1 MKSPQVRARLIH
13 RSSRFAAVA
22 VVGVV
27 AVALLAPF
35 ALGATIAPKA
45 TLSESVQVNRD
56 GIKFQTKG
64 PTDYTI
70 GTLTFAPGTN
80 SGWHHHPGII
90 WVLVEQGQVTISDE
104 NCQTTTYSAG
114 QVFLEG
120 GDEPMLASN
129 QGSIDTIVYNAQ
141 VVPQGESFKIPDDPP
156 ACAAT

>member
-1 MKSPQVRARLIH
+1 MKSTQLKARVMH
-13 RSSRFAAVA
+13 RSPRFVAVA
-22 VVGVV
+22 VVAVV
-27 AVALLAPF
+27 AVALFASF

-64 PTDYTI
+64 PTDFTI

-129 QGSIDTIVYNAQ
+129 EGSTDAVVYNTQ
-141 VVPQGESFKIPDDPP
+141 VVPQGEPFKIPDDPP
-156 ACAAT
+156 ACAAK

>member
-1 MKSPQVRARLIH
+1 MTSFARWRKA
-13 RSSRFAAVA
+13 RSIRFVAMILAAIGGLTLVTSI
-22 VVGVV
+22 
-27 AVALLAPF
+27 
-35 ALGATIAPKA
+35 ALGATLANRA
-45 TLSESVQVNRD
+45 TLAENVHVNRD

-64 PTDYTI
+64 ATDFTI

-90 WVLVEQGQVTISDE
+90 WVLVEQGQVTITDE

-129 QGSIDTIVYNAQ
+129 EGSVPAVVYNAQ
-141 VVPQGESFKIPDDPP
+141 VVPQGDDFKANDDAP
-156 ACAAT
+156 ACAR

>member
-1 MKSPQVRARLIH
+1 MKSTQLRARVLQ
-13 RSSRFAAVA
+13 RPPRFVAVVAVAAVA
-22 VVGVV
+22 V
-27 AVALLAPF
+27 ALFAPF

-45 TLSESVQVNRD
+45 TLSESVHVNRD
-56 GIKFQTKG
+56 DIKFQTKG
-64 PTDYTI
+64 PTDFTI

-129 QGSIDTIVYNAQ
+129 QGSIDAVVYNTQ
-141 VVPQGESFKIPDDPP
+141 VVPQGEPFKIPDDPP
-156 ACAAT
+156 ACAAG